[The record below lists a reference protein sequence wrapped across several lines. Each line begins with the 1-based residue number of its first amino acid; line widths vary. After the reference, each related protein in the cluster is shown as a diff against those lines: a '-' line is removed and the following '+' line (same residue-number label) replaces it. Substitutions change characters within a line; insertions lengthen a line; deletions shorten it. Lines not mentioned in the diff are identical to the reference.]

1 MRRVSRARS
10 LGGPSRVD
18 SVCLCCSAN
27 RGSGVVCTLHRL
39 CLHLHL
45 ELTSPSPLLVLVL
58 SLTLPATPVPVPHA
72 GTINDTTVWAVSGG
86 KERKK
91 RNRGLAVVDDE
102 IDALFECSLRR
113 KVVPSAFVVEVSG
126 AALDSESISLR
137 IPSTTTTQEKLVI
150 KMLTAVLVR
159 SLTRS
164 GWHRRSMKGIKGVC
178 HDQDKEVGMGWCLLL
193 TQFACAL
200 IFFFVLKWSK
210 SRRVS
215 QSSYSKRT
223 IFAEDSR

>member
-72 GTINDTTVWAVSGG
+72 GTINGTTVWPVSVG

-91 RNRGLAVVDDE
+91 RKRGIAVVDDE
-102 IDALFECSLRR
+102 IDALFECSLGRE
-113 KVVPSAFVVEVSG
+113 VAPSVLVVEVSG
-126 AALDSESISLR
+126 AALDSESTLLR
-137 IPSTTTTQEKLVI
+137 IPSTTTRHEKLVI
-150 KMLTAVLVR
+150 KMLTAVLAR

-164 GWHRRSMKGIKGVC
+164 GWHRGSVKGIKGVG
-178 HDQDKEVGMGWCLLL
+178 HD
-193 TQFACAL
+193 
-200 IFFFVLKWSK
+200 
-210 SRRVS
+210 
-215 QSSYSKRT
+215 
-223 IFAEDSR
+223 